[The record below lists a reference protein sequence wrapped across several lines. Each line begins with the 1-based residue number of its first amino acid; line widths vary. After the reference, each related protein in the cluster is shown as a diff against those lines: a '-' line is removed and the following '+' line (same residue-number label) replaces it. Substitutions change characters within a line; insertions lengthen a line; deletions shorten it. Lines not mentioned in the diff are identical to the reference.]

1 MGKIYISSHQYRC
14 VMIWVT
20 VCAVTNPTP
29 FDSKHILSRFLRN
42 KRDILLS
49 LFSEYN
55 DVMNITKEIR
65 KRISNFADDYVFTA
79 SDFDFAADNQ
89 AAVVKALNRMAK
101 SEEISKLSKGKFYKP
116 RKTQFGELRP
126 SAYQIAQDYIEKD
139 GKLIGY
145 ITGYSAYN
153 ALGLTTQIS
162 SYIQIGTNQYRRSVR
177 RDKYTISFIKQ
188 PNPITKKNVEILRI
202 LDAIRFIREI
212 PATTPDEAC
221 LRLKEIIRN
230 LDDKQREVLIRC
242 LLKYTNYVR
251 ALCGAMLEDIGCD
264 SNLLVTIKNSL
275 NGVTEYKLPIS
286 ESVLPTK
293 QNWKIYEPSRK

>member
-1 MGKIYISSHQYRC
+1 M
-14 VMIWVT
+14 
-20 VCAVTNPTP
+20 
-29 FDSKHILSRFLRN
+29 SRFLRN

-49 LFSEYN
+49 LFSEYD

-79 SDFDFAADNQ
+79 SDFDFGIDNQ

-101 SEEISKLSKGKFYKP
+101 SGEITKLSKGKFYKP

-126 SAYQIAQDYIEKD
+126 SAYQIAKDYIEKD

-162 SYIQIGTNQYRRSVR
+162 SYIQIGTNQYRRSVKR
-177 RDKYTISFIKQ
+177 EKYIISFIKQ
-188 PNPITKKNVEILRI
+188 PNPITKKNVDILRI

-230 LDDKQREVLIRC
+230 LDDEQREVLLRC
-242 LLKYTNYVR
+242 LLKYTSYVR